1 MKILKKIKA
10 KAIFLGIALF
20 LLVLSL
26 FSGVQFL
33 QVSAETGS
41 NESTIT
47 YIDTEVEGIAFV
59 QHPTCVFFG
68 FRLTESDYDDF
79 GLWEGDYKAT
89 PTQATYNKYITED
102 LTYWKNFNQN
112 NSEGVRFDQDYAY
125 WHGSSVGPA
134 QFANT
139 VAHRS
144 TLERLVYGF
153 IISIPEGTTF
163 PSATYVH
170 GKCEDA
176 PVMYRTTENKAFYY
190 DGTSFTV
197 FPYEVAVKRT
207 LAIQELGTV
216 NYALYYN
223 AECEVIKALVDNAKQ
238 NIQSCL
244 TSVAVEDVMSEFYA
258 QLDKIM
264 TMADYEELATKKQE
278 AKTELALHFD
288 DFSQENYDE
297 TNWNT
302 ILKIKNEYGVLID
315 AAKNIGEVTSTVVS
329 VKLETDK
336 VLTKDE
342 QAAFAE
348 YQASAIE
355 RLEECF
361 DESLYREAERAQG
374 VAWVQEAKT
383 QIENAKTY
391 DDVDG
396 WCLGCLS
403 RIADLK
409 TKAEWEAEEREQAQE
424 KEEGVTSDSSDQEQT
439 SEAEKSG
446 CNGSMN
452 YVGMVF
458 CMIAAIAPMA
468 IRNKKRMG
476 KDNEK

>member
-10 KAIFLGIALF
+10 RAIFLGIALF

-26 FSGVQFL
+26 FSGVQFS

-41 NESTIT
+41 DESDIT

-68 FRLTESDYDDF
+68 FRLMESDYDDF
-79 GLWEGDYKAT
+79 GRWEGDYNFT
-89 PTQATYNKYITED
+89 STQATYNKYITSD
-102 LTYWKNFNQN
+102 LTYWKNFIQN

-125 WHGSSVGPA
+125 WNGSSVGPA

-170 GKCEDA
+170 GKCEGA
-176 PVMYRTTENKAFYY
+176 PIMYRTTENKAFYY

-207 LAIQELGTV
+207 SAIQELGTV
-216 NYALYYN
+216 DYTLYYE
-223 AECEVIKALVDNAKQ
+223 AECEEVKALISDTKQ

-244 TSVAVEDVMSEFYA
+244 TSVAVQDTMSEFYE

-264 TMADYEELATKKQE
+264 TMADYEELAAKKQE
-278 AKTELALHFD
+278 AKTELASYFD

-297 TNWNT
+297 VNWNT
-302 ILKIKNEYGVLID
+302 ILRIKNEYGVLID
-315 AAKNIGEVTSTVVS
+315 AAKNKGEVTAAVAS
-329 VKLETDK
+329 VKLATDK
-336 VLTKDE
+336 VLMKDE
-342 QAAFAE
+342 QAAFTE
-348 YQASAIE
+348 YRASAIE
-355 RLEECF
+355 RVEGCF
-361 DESLYREAERAQG
+361 DESLYREAERVQG
-374 VAWVQEAKT
+374 AALVQEAKT

-403 RIADLK
+403 QIDDLK

-424 KEEGVTSDSSDQEQT
+424 KEESTTGGSSEQEQT

-446 CNGSMN
+446 CNGSVN

-458 CMIAAIAPMA
+458 CMIAAIVPMA
-468 IRNKKRMG
+468 IRNKKRIG
-476 KDNEK
+476 EDDEK